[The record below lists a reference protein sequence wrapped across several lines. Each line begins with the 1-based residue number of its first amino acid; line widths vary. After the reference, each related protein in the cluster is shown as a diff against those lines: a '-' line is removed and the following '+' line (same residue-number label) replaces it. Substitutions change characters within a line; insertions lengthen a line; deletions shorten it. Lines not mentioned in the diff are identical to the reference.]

1 MIRVVIVDDE
11 DLSRYAIRKLLSDS
25 FVDVSVVGEAVNGQ
39 EAVQLIRELR
49 PDLVIMDVRLP
60 GLDGLEA
67 SRRIVKIHQK
77 VRIIIVSAYDDFSYA
92 QKALNLGLAGYMLKP
107 VTEEDVGGT
116 LSRVLDDIRASHRT
130 AAVAGGSGS
139 AVTDTLL
146 AGPREQAGSGG
157 ADGYACRPAAAQSSR
172 ANGMSPRSCR

>member
-1 MIRVVIVDDE
+1 MSNGGMGKDGMNTQTEMIRVVIVDDE

-67 SRRIVKIHQK
+67 SRRIIKIHQK
-77 VRIIIVSAYDDFSYA
+77 VRIIIVSEI
-92 QKALNLGLAGYMLKP
+92 G
-107 VTEEDVGGT
+107 
-116 LSRVLDDIRASHRT
+116 RAH
-130 AAVAGGSGS
+130 V
-139 AVTDTLL
+139 
-146 AGPREQAGSGG
+146 
-157 ADGYACRPAAAQSSR
+157 
-172 ANGMSPRSCR
+172 